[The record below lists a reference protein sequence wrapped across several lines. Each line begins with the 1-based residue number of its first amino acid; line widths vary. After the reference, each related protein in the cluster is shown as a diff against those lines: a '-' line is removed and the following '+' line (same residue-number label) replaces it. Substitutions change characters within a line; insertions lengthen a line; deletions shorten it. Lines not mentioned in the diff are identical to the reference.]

1 MSAGN
6 GTRSIEELTVGEAIA
21 LIAAWLRQHA
31 PPPCVGRSSRPAA
44 VVHRKEAAVV
54 LLHISEGTYRKREQD
69 LDTAALYR
77 TFRVPGESKPLVLTA
92 RITEYL
98 ADPEAYCQRY
108 DVPLPG
114 RARRQRKNP
123 RTGR

>member
-1 MSAGN
+1 MSADN
-6 GTRSIEELTVGEAIA
+6 GTRPIVELTVGEAIA

-31 PPPCVGRSSRPAA
+31 PPPHLAPDETLPA
-44 VVHRKEAAVV
+44 VMHRGEAAP
-54 LLHISEGTYRKREQD
+54 LLRISEGTYRKREQD

-92 RITEYL
+92 RIREYL
-98 ADPEAYCQRY
+98 DGPEAYCQRY

>member
-1 MSAGN
+1 MSTGN
-6 GTRSIEELTVGEAIA
+6 GTRPIEELTVGEAIA

-31 PPPCVGRSSRPAA
+31 PPPATAIFENPA

-92 RITEYL
+92 RIREYL
-98 ADPEAYCQRY
+98 DGPEAYCQRY

-114 RARRQRKNP
+114 RARRPRKNP
-123 RTGR
+123 RMGR